1 MKKGKFLFRPAMFL
15 VVAVIL
21 LATSC
26 QNDEGEVQI
35 IQNEALVGFES
46 QPIQGQFIVTLNG
59 ESEARKSNLAYKEVK
74 KEYLRSL
81 IFLNHCGLIKFFFL
95 QPLLPVQTKLGNFK
109 LNL

>member
-59 ESEARKSNLAYKEVK
+59 ESSQKVK
-74 KEYLRSL
+74 
-81 IFLNHCGLIKFFFL
+81 FGLQGSK
-95 QPLLPVQTKLGNFK
+95 KRNEEGNFVKIFIYNYQRKRSFK
-109 LNL
+109 LMPIP